1 MASQSLHKKPMASAL
16 NQAAPEEL
24 LIFVIQISDWI
35 EISSALNQAALEEW
49 FIFVIQRSD
58 WVEIFKFSVFILL
71 MIMVC
76 KNRLL

>member
-1 MASQSLHKKPMASAL
+1 MASHSLHKKKMA
-16 NQAAPEEL
+16 
-24 LIFVIQISDWI
+24 
-35 EISSALNQAALEEW
+35 SALNQAALEEW
-49 FIFVIQRSD
+49 FIFVIQRFD

>member
-16 NQAAPEEL
+16 NRAAPEEL
-24 LIFVIQISDWI
+24 LIFVIQISDWV

>member
-24 LIFVIQISDWI
+24 L
-35 EISSALNQAALEEW
+35 
-49 FIFVIQRSD
+49 IFVIQRSD